1 MITGINE
8 LERLTKHVSCKYECK
23 FDAKKCNSNQN

>member
-8 LERLTKHVSCKYECK
+8 LKILAKHVSSECKYK
-23 FDAKKCNSNQN
+23 FNEKKCNSNQW